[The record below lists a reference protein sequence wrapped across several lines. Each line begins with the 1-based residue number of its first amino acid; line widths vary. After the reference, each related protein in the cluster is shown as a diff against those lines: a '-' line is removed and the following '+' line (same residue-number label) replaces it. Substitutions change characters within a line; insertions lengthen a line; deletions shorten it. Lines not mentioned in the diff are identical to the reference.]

1 MINIYSIFTP
11 FIDNLQDIKD
21 YNMAYY
27 GAISSV
33 ERAELTLKYHE
44 SGFE

>member
-1 MINIYSIFTP
+1 M
-11 FIDNLQDIKD
+11 DNLRDVKD

-33 ERAELTLKYHE
+33 ERAELVLKNHKA
-44 SGFE
+44 